1 MNFYDF
7 LQLDETEQ
15 VEVLWYNGEQ
25 IGRRREGEYLILL
38 YQVEGFYVE
47 VFYHSKLRE
56 IKRYLS
62 FECTDRLEPYIE
74 SIDISPVYRYMKKQ
88 PKSNLYAAVVNTP
101 VLSLSAEAKEN
112 KKRKQRFW
120 DFFLSI
126 FQKKAHS

>member
-7 LQLDETEQ
+7 LQLQETEQ

-62 FECTDRLEPYIE
+62 FDCTERLEPYIE

-88 PKSNLYAAVVNTP
+88 PKSTLYAAVVNTP

-112 KKRKQRFW
+112 KKRKQSIW
-120 DFFLSI
+120 EIFLSI
-126 FQKKAHS
+126 FQKKADS

>member
-62 FECTDRLEPYIE
+62 FDCTERLEPYIE
-74 SIDISPVYRYMKKQ
+74 NIDISCVYRYMKKQ
-88 PKSNLYAAVVNTP
+88 PQSNLYAAVVNTP
-101 VLSLSAEAKEN
+101 VLPLSAEEKQI
-112 KKRKQRFW
+112 KKRKHNLW
-120 DFFLSI
+120 NFFLSI
-126 FQKKAHS
+126 FQKK